1 MLETPWTNH
10 RKNQRSLS
18 FCFAKVLA
26 FSHPLTYQE
35 SIDAPRRYAN
45 NWKIVS
51 HFIGVLNF
59 MSKKFGNTYTIL
71 YFRTN
76 CAVMGD
82 NVQLVWRTMTNP
94 TFVAYLFHQ
103 KSSFNPEQMLLWP
116 CIILYLHKKFS
127 LQQKFYQNKCNI
139 AGSDQEI
146 SLAMI
151 MNYCQIGIL
160 LHTKLST
167 QQF

>member
-18 FCFAKVLA
+18 FCFVRVSA

-45 NWKIVS
+45 NLKIVS
-51 HFIGVLNF
+51 SFIGVNLRTLVLFCND
-59 MSKKFGNTYTIL
+59 YTIL
-71 YFRTN
+71 FFRTN

-103 KSSFNPEQMLLWP
+103 KNSFKPEQMLLWP
-116 CIILYLHKKFS
+116 CIMLYLHKKFS
-127 LQQKFYQNKCNI
+127 LWQKFYRNKCNI

-146 SLAMI
+146 SLAMK

-167 QQF
+167 